1 MTGRSLRLGGGPGG
15 EFDRLRAIFAAL
27 GTAGR
32 DLGDDCALLSVGG
45 RTLAISID
53 LSLEG
58 VHFRTDWLAFREIG
72 WRATAA
78 ALSDLAAEG
87 ATPLGVLV
95 SLGVPGNPK
104 GLPDGRRQRRTSNA
118 SPAVQIMAGVG
129 AAARNVGASVLGGD
143 LVRSPRYLV
152 DVCVLGVAQRPVRR
166 SGARPGDGLWVT
178 GRLGGAGLALA
189 AVRAG
194 RGGRG
199 GRLAP
204 ALRRRF
210 ARPVPR
216 IAAGRWLARRG
227 ARAMIDISDGL
238 AGDAGHLAAASGVGV
253 AIELERVPCWP
264 GVTPLA
270 AVRSGEEYE
279 LLVAMP
285 RRFGTASARA
295 FGRATGLPLTRIGA
309 CTPGRGV
316 RVTYD
321 GRPITPPPG
330 FDHFPAR

>member
-1 MTGRSLRLGGGPGG
+1 MKRPG
-15 EFDRLRAIFAAL
+15 EFAVLRAIFAAL
-27 GTAGR
+27 GAAGR
-32 DLGDDCALLSVGG
+32 DLGDDCALLPVGG

-78 ALSDLAAEG
+78 ALSDLAADG

-95 SLGVPGNPK
+95 SLGVPGN
-104 GLPDGRRQRRTSNA
+104 RQRRLGNA
-118 SPAVQIMAGVG
+118 SPAVQIMTGVG
-129 AAARNVGASVLGGD
+129 AAARSVGARVLGGD

-166 SGARPGDGLWVT
+166 SGARPGNGLWVT

-189 AVRAG
+189 ALRAG
-194 RGGRG
+194 R
-199 GRLAP
+199 RLAP
-204 ALRRRF
+204 GVRRRF

-238 AGDAGHLAAASGVGV
+238 AGDAGQLAAASGIAI

-264 GVTPLA
+264 GVAPRA
-270 AVRSGEEYE
+270 AARSGEEYE

-285 RRFGTASARA
+285 HSFGSAGARA
-295 FGRATGLPLTRIGA
+295 FRRVTGLSLTRIGA
-309 CTPGRGV
+309 CTVGRGL
-316 RVTYD
+316 RMTDD
-321 GRPITPPPG
+321 GRLITPPPG
-330 FDHFPAR
+330 FDHFSAR

>member
-1 MTGRSLRLGGGPGG
+1 MTGRSLRLGPGG

-58 VHFRTDWLAFREIG
+58 VHFRTDWLALREIG

-95 SLGVPGNPK
+95 SLGVPGN
-104 GLPDGRRQRRTSNA
+104 RQRRTGNA

-129 AAARNVGASVLGGD
+129 AAARSVGASVLGGD

-189 AVRAG
+189 ALRAG
-194 RGGRG
+194 RGR
-199 GRLAP
+199 RLAP

-285 RRFGTASARA
+285 RRFGPTDVKA

-309 CTPGRGV
+309 CTAGRGV
-316 RVTYD
+316 RMTHD

-330 FDHFPAR
+330 FDHFPAQ

>member
-1 MTGRSLRLGGGPGG
+1 MTRRSSRLAPGGGS
-15 EFDRLRAIFAAL
+15 EFDRLRAIFATL
-27 GTAGR
+27 GATGR

-53 LSLEG
+53 ASLEG
-58 VHFRTDWLAFREIG
+58 VHFRTDWLSFREIG
-72 WRATAA
+72 WRATVA
-78 ALSDLAAEG
+78 ALSDLAADG
-87 ATPLGVLV
+87 AAPLGVLV
-95 SLGVPGNPK
+95 SLGVPGN
-104 GLPDGRRQRRTSNA
+104 RQRRTGNA
-118 SPAVQIMAGVG
+118 SPAVEIMSGVG
-129 AAARNVGASVLGGD
+129 AAVRSVGAKVLGGD
-143 LVRSPRYLV
+143 LVRSSRYLV
-152 DVCVLGVAQRPVRR
+152 DVCVLGVARRPVRR

-178 GRLGGAGLALA
+178 GRLGGAGLALTA
-189 AVRAG
+189 LRS
-194 RGGRG
+194 GRG

-210 ARPVPR
+210 ARPEPR

-238 AGDAGHLAAASGVGV
+238 TGDAGHLAAASSVEI

-264 GVTPLA
+264 GATPLA

-285 RRFGTASARA
+285 RSFGDAGARA
-295 FGRATGLPLTRIGA
+295 FRRATGLSLTRIGA
-309 CTPGRGV
+309 CTAGRGL
-316 RVTYD
+316 RITDD
-321 GRPITPPPG
+321 GRPIPPPPG

>member
-15 EFDRLRAIFAAL
+15 EFDRLRAIFATL
-27 GTAGR
+27 GAAGR
-32 DLGDDCALLSVGG
+32 DLGDDCALLPVGG

-58 VHFRTDWLAFREIG
+58 VHFRTDWLSFREIG
-72 WRATAA
+72 WHATAA

-87 ATPLGVLV
+87 AQPLGVLV
-95 SLGVPGNPK
+95 SLGVPSN
-104 GLPDGRRQRRTSNA
+104 LQRATGNA
-118 SPAVQIMAGVG
+118 SPAVQIMSGVG
-129 AAARNVGASVLGGD
+129 AAARSVGASVLGGD

-152 DVCVLGVAQRPVRR
+152 DVCVLGLAQRPVRR

-189 AVRAG
+189 ALRAG
-194 RGGRG
+194 R
-199 GRLAP
+199 RLAP
-204 ALRRRF
+204 AVRRRF
-210 ARPVPR
+210 AHPTPR
-216 IAAGRWLARRG
+216 ITAGRWLARRG

-238 AGDAGHLAAASGVGV
+238 AGDAGHLAAASGVGI

-264 GVTPLA
+264 GVAPRA
-270 AVRSGEEYE
+270 AARSGEEYE

-285 RRFGTASARA
+285 RSFGDAGASAFR
-295 FGRATGLPLTRIGA
+295 RATGLPLTQIGR
-309 CTPGRGV
+309 CVSRKGLRMTD
-316 RVTYD
+316 D
-321 GRPITPPPG
+321 GRLITPPRG

>member
-1 MTGRSLRLGGGPGG
+1 MTGRSLRLGPGG
-15 EFDRLRAIFAAL
+15 EFDRLRAIFVAL

-58 VHFRTDWLAFREIG
+58 VHFRTDWLALREIG

-95 SLGVPGNPK
+95 SLGVPGN
-104 GLPDGRRQRRTSNA
+104 RQRRTGNA

-129 AAARNVGASVLGGD
+129 AAARSVGASVLGGD

-178 GRLGGAGLALA
+178 GRLGGAGLALTA
-189 AVRAG
+189 LRAG
-194 RGGRG
+194 RGG
-199 GRLAP
+199 LAP

-210 ARPVPR
+210 ARPTPR

-238 AGDAGHLAAASGVGV
+238 AGDAGHVAAASGVGV

-285 RRFGTASARA
+285 RRFGTAGAKA

-309 CTPGRGV
+309 CIAGRGV
-316 RVTYD
+316 RMTHD

-330 FDHFPAR
+330 FDHFPAQ

>member
-1 MTGRSLRLGGGPGG
+1 MTGRSLRLGPGG
-15 EFDRLRAIFAAL
+15 EFDGLRAIFAAL

-32 DLGDDCALLSVGG
+32 ELGDDCALLSVGG

-58 VHFRTDWLAFREIG
+58 VHFRTDCLSFREIG
-72 WRATAA
+72 WRAAAA
-78 ALSDLAAEG
+78 ALSDLAADG

-95 SLGVPGNPK
+95 SLGVPGN
-104 GLPDGRRQRRTSNA
+104 RRRRFGNA
-118 SPAVQIMAGVG
+118 SPAGQIMTGVG
-129 AAARNVGASVLGGD
+129 AAARSVGARVLGGD
-143 LVRSPRYLV
+143 LARSARYLV
-152 DVCVLGVAQRPVRR
+152 DVCVLGLAARPVRR

-189 AVRAG
+189 ALRAG
-194 RGGRG
+194 R
-199 GRLAP
+199 RLAP
-204 ALRRRF
+204 AVRRRF
-210 ARPVPR
+210 ARPLPR

-253 AIELERVPCWP
+253 VIELERVACWP

-279 LLVAMP
+279 LLVALP
-285 RRFGTASARA
+285 RRFGTAGARA

-309 CTPGRGV
+309 CTAGRGV
-316 RVTYD
+316 RMTHD